1 MAKTRGKSRKS
12 GASSTRAKGTK
23 KSAGKRKVSTKR
35 AKPQVAAMPRTPDVL
50 DLKRLRREID
60 MAVSALSRR
69 VAMRAQPSANLD
81 EAQTMLTRWASEIDN
96 NLCDP
101 NEVDGPCG
109 PTMLILLS

>member
-1 MAKTRGKSRKS
+1 MAKTRSRSRKP

-35 AKPQVAAMPRTPDVL
+35 AKPQAATPRTPEAL

-81 EAQTMLTRWASEIDN
+81 EAQAMLTRWASEIDS

-101 NEVDGPCG
+101 DEVDGPCG
-109 PTMLILLS
+109 PTMLILLH